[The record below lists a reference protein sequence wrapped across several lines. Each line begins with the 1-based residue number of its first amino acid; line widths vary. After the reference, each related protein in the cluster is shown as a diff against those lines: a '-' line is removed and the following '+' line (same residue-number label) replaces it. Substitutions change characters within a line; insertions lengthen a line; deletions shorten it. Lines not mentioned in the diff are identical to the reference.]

1 MYGIISFFSSGKL
14 YPLSFPKFSLYSFC
28 CFLLKFEKTK
38 QNKISILLSSLSLN
52 FLYPI
57 IFSLL
62 IFCVMPLD
70 LLSKA
75 LVFIFICIE
84 FFFFFFNAW
93 TYLFVTLRT
102 SHFWLDSDLDV
113 EAVREDSLRLLAI
126 CSCFF
131 FGFLHSLGQK
141 FSIFCSLFFIFLST
155 LFLKSNSSCVCV
167 AEILESWDT
176 ESWVL

>member
-1 MYGIISFFSSGKL
+1 M
-14 YPLSFPKFSLYSFC
+14 FSLL
-28 CFLLKFEKTK
+28 FLLFPSEIWKK

-52 FLYPI
+52 FFYPI
-57 IFSLL
+57 ILSLL

-93 TYLFVTLRT
+93 SYLLVTLRT
-102 SHFWLDSDLDV
+102 SHFWLDSDLEV

-131 FGFLHSLGQK
+131 FGFLLSLGQK

-155 LFLKSNSSCVCV
+155 LFLKSNFSRVCV